1 MVSGR
6 HLSYVVSTHVY
17 SVISSQSSIQKEV
30 LPSESRDNPATEKLL
45 ETVDVKQ
52 SRFNHFQVHMYA
64 KFNDPHCIRHVCKLS
79 LNHPVK

>member
-1 MVSGR
+1 M
-6 HLSYVVSTHVY
+6 Y

-64 KFNDPHCIRHVCKLS
+64 KFNDPHCIRHVCKP
-79 LNHPVK
+79 PVQVIFQYFQGLTDGVQPIA